1 MSPYEETLSKFE
13 SRMRLLILQ
22 FQKLKEENKEL
33 YAMLEKSEEDNKR
46 LNTQLAEAQH
56 QFEALKTAKMLEVAD
71 GDLEA
76 TKARLS
82 KLIRDVNKCI
92 TLLTD
97 K

>member
-1 MSPYEETLSKFE
+1 MSPYEETLARFE
-13 SRMRLLILQ
+13 SRMRQMILQ

-46 LNTQLAEAQH
+46 LSLQLDEVKR
-56 QFEALKTAKMLEVAD
+56 QFEAYKAAKMIEVAD

-97 K
+97 Q

>member
-1 MSPYEETLSKFE
+1 MSPYEETLAKFE
-13 SRMRLLILQ
+13 SRMRQLILQ
-22 FQKLKEENKEL
+22 FQQLKEENKEL

-56 QFEALKTAKMLEVAD
+56 QVEALKTAKMLEVAD

>member
-76 TKARLS
+76 TKGRLS